1 MIKKIVHEFEVNMQL
16 LMNTY
21 SRSVAEN
28 FKQFKATFEER
39 KWKKNKNDNIF
50 IVKKPIYDQFKKK
63 KKVIRLNRQIL
74 SENNQWIFRDKTH
87 Q

>member
-21 SRSVAEN
+21 SRSVDTVQGYVWRE
-28 FKQFKATFEER
+28 KMKT
-39 KWKKNKNDNIF
+39 NKNDNIF

-74 SENNQWIFRDKTH
+74 SENNQWIVRDKTH

>member
-16 LMNTY
+16 LTNTY

-63 KKVIRLNRQIL
+63 RKL
-74 SENNQWIFRDKTH
+74 SD
-87 Q
+87 